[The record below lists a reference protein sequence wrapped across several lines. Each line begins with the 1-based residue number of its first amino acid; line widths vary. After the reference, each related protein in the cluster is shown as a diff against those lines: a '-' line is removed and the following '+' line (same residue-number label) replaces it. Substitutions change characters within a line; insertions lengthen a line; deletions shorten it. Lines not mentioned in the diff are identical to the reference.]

1 MRFVLVFL
9 YLPCGCLTLNP
20 LKTSVLIVLLS
31 KTFHYSSLVSKGA
44 SQSVLNKRHVSLTVP
59 ML

>member
-1 MRFVLVFL
+1 MWFALVFL
-9 YLPCGCLTLNP
+9 YLSCGCLTLNP

-31 KTFHYSSLVSKGA
+31 KAYHYSSLVSKGA
-44 SQSVLNKRHVSLTVP
+44 SQSALNKRHISLTVP